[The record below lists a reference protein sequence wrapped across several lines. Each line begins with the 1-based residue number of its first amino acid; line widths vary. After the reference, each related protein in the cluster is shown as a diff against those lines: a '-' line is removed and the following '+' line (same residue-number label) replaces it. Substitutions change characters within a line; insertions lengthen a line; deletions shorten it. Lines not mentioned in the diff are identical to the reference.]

1 MAQVSVATHQYNYF
15 YRYFLTTS
23 ASSDSGDGYSD
34 RITDSSLSHVNADVG
49 AP

>member
-1 MAQVSVATHQYNYF
+1 MAQVSVATHQYNC
-15 YRYFLTTS
+15 YFLTTS
-23 ASSDSGDGYSD
+23 ASSNSGDGYSD